1 MIGRTISHYEIVS
14 QIGAGGMGTVYRAK
28 DTLLG
33 RAVAIKVLP
42 AEAMKDESRQRRFL
56 QEARA
61 ASALNHPNII
71 TIYDVLH
78 VDGVHAIVMEL
89 LEGASLQARLA
100 EGPLPPKQAVRAAR
114 QIADAL
120 AAAHAAGIV
129 HRDLKPANVMLTE
142 RGIAKV
148 LDFGIAKL
156 DPMRATDQDATH
168 TGALTMMGAVVGT
181 AAYMSPE
188 QARGEAVDG
197 RSDIFSLGI
206 VMYEMLTGKSPF
218 AASTITG
225 VLHKLIYEDPPEL
238 ASYAL
243 DLPAGLG
250 ATVQRAL
257 AKQPGE
263 RFQTMESVGAVLD
276 DIDVGRSTAELR
288 APIIRDRRAPSR
300 AALGLA
306 AAVLLSG
313 GVAVWAW
320 QAGWFGEPRPAVTDA
335 NLAADLPATA
345 DEAYRLGLRLLER
358 YDKDGY
364 VDRSIE
370 TFRRALDLRA
380 DYAAAHAGLGLAY
393 WRKYREVRDRMWLD
407 YAYTNASRAVELA
420 PQLTTGLVAAAYAR
434 IERGELDEAQKAIDE
449 ALVLEP
455 KSADGLAARAHL
467 RLQQR
472 RAPDALA
479 SVREARAIREDDWSL
494 PLMEGVILL
503 STGAPAAAVPPLER
517 AALLAPDS
525 ALVLRNLGAA
535 YHAVDRPEDATRAF
549 QNALEIKQDPAVY
562 NNLGTVFF
570 YRGLYDQAMR
580 AFESATRLRGNDFR
594 LWNSLADTYRLIPGR
609 TADAAQAY
617 TRALQ
622 QVDEGLAKTPENLE
636 LRTRRILMLAKR
648 GDCADARSAAAEAE
662 LTKASPTEEFRVAA
676 AWEVCKD
683 RDRALE
689 VLMRAIGRGYP
700 LEQVRR
706 DPDLTQL
713 RDDQR
718 FHKFLAG
725 RASPDASP
733 GRR

>member
-14 QIGAGGMGTVYRAK
+14 QIGAGGMGTVYRAR

-33 RAVAIKVLP
+33 RPVAIKVLP

-71 TIYDVLH
+71 TVYDVLH
-78 VDGVHAIVMEL
+78 EDDVHAIVMEL
-89 LEGASLQARLA
+89 LEGQSLQARLDD
-100 EGPLPPKQAVRAAR
+100 GPLPPRQAVRIAR

-120 AAAHAAGIV
+120 AAAHAAGII
-129 HRDLKPANVMLTE
+129 HRDLKPANVMFTE
-142 RGIAKV
+142 RGVAKV

-206 VMYEMLTGKSPF
+206 VMYEMLSGKSPF

-225 VLHKLIYEDPPEL
+225 VLHKLIYEDPPDL
-238 ASYAL
+238 AVFSL
-243 DLPAGLG
+243 DLPAGLA
-250 ATVQRAL
+250 ATVERAL
-257 AKQPGE
+257 AKNAGE
-263 RFQTMESVGAVLD
+263 RFQTMDSVAAVLE
-276 DIDVGRSTAELR
+276 DIDVGRTTVELR
-288 APIIRDRRAPSR
+288 PPVFHDRASPSR
-300 AALGLA
+300 GVLLVA
-306 AAVLLSG
+306 AAVVVG
-313 GVAVWAW
+313 GALTLWGW
-320 QAGWFGEPRPAVTDA
+320 QAGWFAAADDRLAADG
-335 NLAADLPATA
+335 NLAGDLPATA
-345 DEAYRLGLRLLER
+345 DEAYRLGQRLLER

-370 TFRRALDLRA
+370 SFRRALDLRA

-407 YAYTNASRAVELA
+407 YAHTNAARAVELA

-434 IERGELDEAQKAIDE
+434 IERGELDDAQKTIDE

-455 KSADGLAARAHL
+455 RSADVLAARAHL

-472 RAPDALA
+472 RAADALA
-479 SVREARAIREDDWSL
+479 SVRDARGIRPADWSL

-503 STGAPAAAVPPLER
+503 STGAAAEALLPLEQ
-517 AALLAPDS
+517 AAQLAPDS

-535 YHAVDRPEDATRAF
+535 YHAVDRAEDATRAF
-549 QNALEIKQDPAVY
+549 QNALEIKPDPAVY

-580 AFESATRLRGNDFR
+580 AFESATTLRAGDFR
-594 LWNSLADTYRLIPGR
+594 TWNSLADSYRLIPGR
-609 TADAAQAY
+609 TSDSIQAY

-622 QVDEGLAKTPENLE
+622 LVDEGLVKTPDNLE

-648 GDCADARSAAAEAE
+648 GDCAESTTAAATTDLAR
-662 LTKASPTEEFRVAA
+662 ASPTEEFRVAA

-683 RDRALE
+683 RERALAT
-689 VLMRAIGRGYP
+689 LTRAMTRGYP
-700 LEQVRR
+700 LEQVGR
-706 DPDLTQL
+706 DPDLAQL

-725 RASPDASP
+725 TGTRPQ
-733 GRR
+733 R